1 MIFGK
6 MRVVKNKYFG
16 MAGCNS
22 KRKTVLV
29 FFGAFLFFVSALLT
43 YNLLRIFEK
52 PKEEDTVREKYSLG
66 KKESQD
72 LREVYN
78 ILLLGYGG
86 EGHDGG
92 GLSDAMML
100 ANIDFEN
107 EKINLVSIPRDI
119 WIELPVRS
127 DMRSFFKINT
137 AFAIGGDDI
146 NYPLKEP
153 VYKGDHGGGE
163 MAKYAVSE
171 VVGMPVDYY
180 IAVDFGG
187 FVRAIDKLGGIK
199 VDVPVSFEDYF
210 YPVKGLENEICGK
223 TPEEIDY
230 LHKKYNGFQLEK
242 QFECR
247 YEHLRFDSGSQHM
260 DGETALKFVRSRH
273 SLTHGGDISRSERQQ
288 ALIKGVMK
296 KLIKEKSVNE
306 ILSFFEEVTL
316 IIKTDIDVQLAVDIA
331 KRVPEPDKF
340 LIENINLSEENVL
353 KAGTGRSG
361 QFIFIPKDPSGD
373 WDAVHKFIQDEIAK

>member
-1 MIFGK
+1 MVGF
-6 MRVVKNKYFG
+6 
-16 MAGCNS
+16 NS
-22 KRKTVLV
+22 KRKAIFV
-29 FFGAFLFFVSALLT
+29 FLGVFLFFASALLT
-43 YNLLRIFEK
+43 YNLLRVFEK
-52 PKEEDTVREKYSLG
+52 PKGEGIVQEKYSLE
-66 KKESQD
+66 KKEPQD
-72 LREVYN
+72 SRGVYN
-78 ILLLGYGG
+78 VLLLGYGG

-127 DMRSFFKINT
+127 DMRSFFKINA
-137 AFAIGGDDI
+137 AFAIGIDDV

-187 FVRAIDKLGGIK
+187 FVRAIDKLGGVM
-199 VDVPVSFEDYF
+199 VDVPVPFVDYF

-223 TPEEIDY
+223 TSEEIDY
-230 LHKKYNGFQLEK
+230 LHKKYSGFQLEK

-247 YEHLRFDSGSQHM
+247 YEHLSFDSGLQNM

-273 SLTHGGDISRSERQQ
+273 SPTHGGDVSRSERQQ

-306 ILSFFEEVTL
+306 TLSFFEEIVS
-316 IIKTDIDVQLAVDIA
+316 IIKTDIDVRLASDIA
-331 KRVPEPDKF
+331 KRVPEPGRFSLK
-340 LIENINLSEENVL
+340 NINLSEENVL

-361 QFIFIPKDPSGD
+361 QFIFIPKDPSGN
-373 WDAVHKFIQDEIAK
+373 WDTVHKFIQDEIVK